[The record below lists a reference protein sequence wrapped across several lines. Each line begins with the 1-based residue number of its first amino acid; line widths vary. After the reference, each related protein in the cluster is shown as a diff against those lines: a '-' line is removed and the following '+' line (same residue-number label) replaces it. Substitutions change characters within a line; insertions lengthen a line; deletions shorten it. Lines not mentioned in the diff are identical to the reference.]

1 MKESEIKII
10 GKMDDESREE
20 FKRETVA
27 GFDREVEKILSAT
40 KQFELPK
47 NEEDLRI
54 IEKINIWLE
63 EYFKNIGAEEFV
75 KKIKADQFVILQEND
90 FVKIGHDM
98 FDSDWSHHHAKMMPG
113 MDIVFVKRL
122 PETEKFAALVSYLHE
137 AVHIESRFKLNA
149 FVSKEGVEDPRGM
162 HRLGYSIKSTKKG
175 KDEKLENYDYF
186 DGLNEAITQM
196 ITLDILRQ
204 HGQELERDYSITPE
218 EQKNFKFKD
227 GYMGYEYVYMV
238 MLQKLAENLNQNP
251 RDYNK
256 KFNKNIFT
264 GDLMFLRDVE
274 KVFGKGSLRV
284 LAFMGSH
291 PPHASDLEM
300 IKFFEGYFLTEDE
313 NERKEIVE
321 KIFSGEEDKG
331 YFEKY
336 KKRAEK

>member
-27 GFDREVEKILSAT
+27 GLDREVEKILSAT

-137 AVHIESRFKLNA
+137 AVHIESLFKLNA

-162 HRLGYSIKSTKKG
+162 HRLGYSIKSTKKW

-186 DGLNEAITQM
+186 
-196 ITLDILRQ
+196 
-204 HGQELERDYSITPE
+204 
-218 EQKNFKFKD
+218 
-227 GYMGYEYVYMV
+227 
-238 MLQKLAENLNQNP
+238 
-251 RDYNK
+251 
-256 KFNKNIFT
+256 
-264 GDLMFLRDVE
+264 
-274 KVFGKGSLRV
+274 
-284 LAFMGSH
+284 
-291 PPHASDLEM
+291 
-300 IKFFEGYFLTEDE
+300 
-313 NERKEIVE
+313 
-321 KIFSGEEDKG
+321 
-331 YFEKY
+331 
-336 KKRAEK
+336 